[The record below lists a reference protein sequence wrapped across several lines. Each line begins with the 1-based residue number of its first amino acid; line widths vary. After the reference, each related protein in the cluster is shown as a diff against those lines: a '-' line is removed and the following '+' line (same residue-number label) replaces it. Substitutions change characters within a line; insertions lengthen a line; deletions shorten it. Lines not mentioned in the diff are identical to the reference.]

1 MAILV
6 KKKRKYIT
14 RHYIIIYIIL
24 DWASPGSSEGTESA
38 CKEGD
43 LCSVSG
49 VGRSLVFLPE
59 ESHGQRS
66 LAGYSAWGH
75 KEFDKTEQLITAQ
88 HIDE

>member
-6 KKKRKYIT
+6 KKKKKI
-14 RHYIIIYIIL
+14 HYKTLYYNIYNFRL
-24 DWASPGSSEGTESA
+24 GFPGSSEGTESA
-38 CKEGD
+38 CKDGD